1 MRLRH
6 CLSLPVLALVAAC
19 AAPQADR
26 PDFAAKNRPL
36 EDRCVRAQPG
46 RSAGRPGMTQAEV
59 QAEAR
64 AAARRGEL
72 DKACDWL

>member
-1 MRLRH
+1 MTGRAIIIA
-6 CLSLPVLALVAAC
+6 SC
-19 AAPQADR
+19 ATRPQASDDPR
-26 PDFAAKNRPL
+26 DRPL
-36 EDRCVRAQPG
+36 EERCVRAHPG
-46 RSAGRPGMTQAEV
+46 RSFTKPGLTHEEV